1 MAKDGVPAQSL
12 PPAMWNA
19 ARLLEGGPRPVLN
32 AGFLMSLG
40 PPGPEVGACWRE
52 AARFKDLPEPVVT
65 VEVNVLRRVFRTLPC
80 GSVTTGTSIRV
91 QSLLPCAGPRAGL

>member
-52 AARFKDLPEPVVT
+52 AARFKNP
-65 VEVNVLRRVFRTLPC
+65 
-80 GSVTTGTSIRV
+80 
-91 QSLLPCAGPRAGL
+91 PRAGGNRGGERAPACVPDPAVWLGDDGDIS

>member
-40 PPGPEVGACWRE
+40 PPRPGG
-52 AARFKDLPEPVVT
+52 
-65 VEVNVLRRVFRTLPC
+65 
-80 GSVTTGTSIRV
+80 GSVLERGSSF
-91 QSLLPCAGPRAGL
+91 QKSPRAGGNRGGERAPACVPDPAVWLGDDGDIS